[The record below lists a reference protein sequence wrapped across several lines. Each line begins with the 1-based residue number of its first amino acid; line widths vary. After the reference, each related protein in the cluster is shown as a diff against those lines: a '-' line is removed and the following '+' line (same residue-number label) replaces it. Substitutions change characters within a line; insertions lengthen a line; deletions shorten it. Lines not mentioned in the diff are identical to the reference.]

1 MSDINEMFKKVTASI
16 EEASSKYS
24 ASAQAEKALKE
35 AQKSGELSAETKA
48 AVDKMAVELNALRE
62 AEKTLKA
69 QVGEV
74 EQHIAQMP
82 VANALN
88 VVSSIGQQVVSME
101 VVQALGSGM
110 ESNKRIVAPVNASL
124 ISSDVTGTIVAPDR
138 QSNILTKPKQRL
150 FIRDLIASGKTQSNT
165 IYYVKQKGFTNN
177 AKTVAENTAKPY
189 STIEF
194 EEATVPVRTIAHM
207 FKASKQIL
215 DDFSQLASI
224 IDMELRYGLKYVEEQ
239 QILFGDGTGSN
250 LNGIFTQATAFKA
263 ELKPAHRTGIDDLR
277 LAMLQAQLARI
288 PATGHV
294 LHFTNWAQ
302 IELIKD
308 TLGRYLLSNPAAL
321 TTPTLWGLPVVVTEA
336 ADFKDKLLVGA
347 FNLGAQM
354 FDREEAN
361 VVISTENTDDFEKN
375 MISIRCEERLALAVY
390 RPEAF
395 IKGDLTKIE
404 VSPSTPSNAGGA
416 GKSGQSGNNGG

>member
-24 ASAQAEKALKE
+24 AQAEKALKE

-48 AVDKMAVELNALRE
+48 FVDKMAVELNALRE

-82 VANALN
+82 VANELN
-88 VVSSIGQQVVSME
+88 VVSSIGQQVVGME

-138 QSNILTKPKQRL
+138 QSNILSKPKQRL

-177 AKTVAENTAKPY
+177 AKTFAENTAKPY

-194 EEATVPVRTIAHM
+194 EDATVPVRTIAHM

-215 DDFSQLASI
+215 DDFSQLASL
-224 IDMELRYGLKYVEEQ
+224 IDMELRYGLKYVEEH

-263 ELKPAHRTGIDDLR
+263 ELKPAHRTAIDDLR
-277 LAMLQAQLARI
+277 LAMLQEQLARI

-308 TLGRYLLSNPAAL
+308 KLGRYLLSNPAAL

-336 ADFKDKLLVGA
+336 AEFKDKFLVEA
-347 FNLGAQM
+347 FNLAAQL

-375 MISIRCEERLALAVY
+375 MISIRYEERLALAVY

-404 VSPSTPSNAGGA
+404 VSGGA
-416 GKSGQSGNNGG
+416 GKGGNNGE